1 MKWLYYVIHGNKG
14 EKRRMKEKIMEKLG
28 SIFYLCLFPLL
39 FFAILGGVCVYFFNI
54 PAQSLGSN
62 IPLVSSMLTDSNQ
75 ASAISK
81 NNKAEWKEQ
90 LRHAELEIA
99 EKDKQIEE
107 LNSMLANTQKSLDD
121 LQKNHEELL
130 RQVETKNYE
139 DFHQKMDEVA
149 ELYENMLPYKAAGV
163 FQDMPLEDATQI
175 ILFIDQDL
183 QSSILGKM
191 KDTKKAGQITMIM
204 KEILDLADYDETEL
218 KAEIN
223 QLATDMTTDID

>member
-1 MKWLYYVIHGNKG
+1 MKWLFYVIHGNKG

-28 SIFYLCLFPLL
+28 SVFYLCLFPLL
-39 FFAILGGVCVYFFNI
+39 FFAILGGICVYFFKI

-62 IPLVSSMLTDSNQ
+62 IPLVSSRITESNQ

-81 NNKAEWKEQ
+81 DSDEEWKEQ

-99 EKDKQIEE
+99 EKDKQIED
-107 LNSMLANTQKSLDD
+107 LYFKLVNTQKALGD
-121 LQKNHEELL
+121 LEMNHVELL
-130 RQVETKNYE
+130 KQIETKNNE

-149 ELYENMLPYKAAGV
+149 ELYESMLPYKAAGI
-163 FQDMPLEDATQI
+163 FQDMPLEDAAQI
-175 ILFIDQDL
+175 ILFLDQDL

-204 KEILDLADYDETEL
+204 KEILDLAEYDETEL
-218 KAEIN
+218 IEKIN
-223 QLATDMTTDID
+223 QVAIDVSTEID